1 MGMRVTFSDIF
12 NISAVQGR
20 RAESSSGLGTGIF
33 PPALNPLGC
42 STPIRERRTL
52 RFACTR

>member
-12 NISAVQGR
+12 NISAVKD
-20 RAESSSGLGTGIF
+20 AAPKAAPDWTGIF